1 MVHLPGGHGIEIASG
16 VAVDEFGNGY
26 VVGDTLSSGW
36 VSGGWDTLL
45 DGSGDA
51 FAVKLSPLGAH
62 RWSGYGG
69 STAGTTR
76 AARVRA
82 CGNGTLLATGRTQ
95 TDGWITGGWD
105 NTHNGGAD
113 GFLLQ
118 VRDVVAVPGITG
130 VPREEAE
137 ATLEAAGLAAGAV
150 TETYSPTVAA
160 GSVVS
165 QTPAA
170 GAEAPPGAAVDF
182 TVSLGAQPV
191 PVPDVV
197 GMTAVAAGAALGAAG
212 LAVGAVT
219 EAYSATGAAGLVISQ
234 DPAAGTQTA
243 PGSPVSLVL
252 SRGPAPA
259 EETRTALAED
269 FDAAD
274 TDGDGRISLEEAEAA
289 VEGLSQEVFDQL
301 DTNDNGYLDGEELGM
316 PADGCGCGARNPR

>member
-1 MVHLPGGHGIEIASG
+1 
-16 VAVDEFGNGY
+16 
-26 VVGDTLSSGW
+26 
-36 VSGGWDTLL
+36 
-45 DGSGDA
+45 
-51 FAVKLSPLGAH
+51 VKLSPLGAH

-82 CGNGTLLATGRTQ
+82 CGNGTLLMTGRTQ
-95 TDGWITGGWD
+95 TGGWITGGWD

-130 VPREEAE
+130 VPRGEAE
-137 ATLEAAGLAAGAV
+137 AALEAAGLAAGAV

-212 LAVGAVT
+212 LAAGAVT
-219 EAYSATGAAGLVISQ
+219 EAHSASVAAGLVLSQ
-234 DPAAGTQTA
+234 DPAAGTQAA

-252 SRGPAPA
+252 SKGPEPAPPSPPTA
-259 EETRTALAED
+259 EETRAALAED
-269 FDAAD
+269 FEAAD
-274 TDGDGRISLEEAEAA
+274 TDGDGRITREEAGAA
-289 VEGLSQEVFDQL
+289 VEGLSQAVFDQL
-301 DTNDNGYLDGEELGM
+301 DTNGDGGLDGEELGL
-316 PADGCGCGARNPR
+316 PADGCGCGCEKSGLPPAGLGQKLGDLFLGGLALALLAVMGRRGRS

>member
-1 MVHLPGGHGIEIASG
+1 M
-16 VAVDEFGNGY
+16 
-26 VVGDTLSSGW
+26 
-36 VSGGWDTLL
+36 
-45 DGSGDA
+45 
-51 FAVKLSPLGAH
+51 KLSPLGAH

-82 CGNGTLLATGRTQ
+82 CGNGTLLMTGRTQ
-95 TDGWITGGWD
+95 TGGWITGGWD

-130 VPREEAE
+130 VPRGEAE
-137 ATLEAAGLAAGAV
+137 AALEAAGLAAGAV

-170 GAEAPPGAAVDF
+170 GAEAPPGVAVDF
-182 TVSLGAQPV
+182 VVSLGVQPV
-191 PVPDVV
+191 PVPNVA
-197 GMTAVAAGAALGAAG
+197 GMTAAAAGAALGAAG
-212 LAVGAVT
+212 LSVGAVT
-219 EAYSATGAAGLVISQ
+219 EAYSATVTAGLVLSQ

-252 SRGPAPA
+252 SQGPKPA
-259 EETRTALAED
+259 EETRTDLAED
-269 FDAAD
+269 FEAAD
-274 TDGDGRISLEEAEAA
+274 TDGDGRISQEEAETA
-289 VEGLSQEVFDQL
+289 VPGLTPEVFDQL
-301 DTNDNGYLDGEELGM
+301 DTNGDGRLDTEELGM
-316 PADGCGCGARNPR
+316 PADGCGCKKSGLPPAGLGQKLGDLFLGGLALALLAVMGRRGRS